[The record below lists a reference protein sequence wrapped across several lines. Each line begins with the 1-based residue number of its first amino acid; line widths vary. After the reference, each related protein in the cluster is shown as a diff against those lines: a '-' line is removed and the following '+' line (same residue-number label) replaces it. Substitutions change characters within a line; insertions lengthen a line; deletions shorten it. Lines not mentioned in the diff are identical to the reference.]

1 MLRNLF
7 CLEDSQKC
15 DIYVNLMNVGRKLEE
30 KGIFVLVGDF
40 NCHCGN
46 IAEIV
51 IDQHGDYV
59 YVIRNKEV
67 KTLLKFG
74 AAMNMVRGNTLLK
87 KGQVI

>member
-1 MLRNLF
+1 
-7 CLEDSQKC
+7 
-15 DIYVNLMNVGRKLEE
+15 MNVGRMLEE

-51 IDQHGDYV
+51 IDLHGDYG

-74 AAMNMVRGNTLLK
+74 AAMNMVLGNTLLK